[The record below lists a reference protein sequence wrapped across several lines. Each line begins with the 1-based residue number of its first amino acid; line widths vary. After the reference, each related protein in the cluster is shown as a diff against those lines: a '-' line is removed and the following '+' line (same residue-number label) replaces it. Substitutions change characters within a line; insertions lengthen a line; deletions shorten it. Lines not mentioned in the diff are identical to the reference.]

1 MHHWKHSHVG
11 GVQRSALRVWGHRP
25 KRQTS
30 NSNCLYNLGHCL
42 YIYSK
47 MFIFFHNVHVSF
59 NMNKGLW
66 ITFFFSVD
74 ATKTVTLL
82 SYGFQTPLSRD
93 ILLPE
98 TSLFSVKQSL
108 PPASMGHFLVLVPL
122 LGALLML
129 LLWYRILAEKSAVSA
144 SILTCQRLFSR
155 QLKLHH
161 GCLCGIYSAT
171 ITLPFISFSR
181 SPEVRGNSRNSAL
194 GQTYILYDSGL
205 KLYSYY

>member
-11 GVQRSALRVWGHRP
+11 GVQRSALRVWGYRP

-30 NSNCLYNLGHCL
+30 NSNCLYNLGYCL
-42 YIYSK
+42 DISSK
-47 MFIFFHNVHVSF
+47 MCIFFHSVHVYF

-66 ITFFFSVD
+66 ITFFSID

-82 SYGFQTPLSRD
+82 SYGFRTPLSRG

-108 PPASMGHFLVLVPL
+108 PPASVDHFLILVPL
-122 LGALLML
+122 LGALLIL
-129 LLWYRILAEKSAVSA
+129 LLRYRILAEKSAVSA
-144 SILTCQRLFSR
+144 SILTCQRPFR
-155 QLKLHH
+155 CQLKLHH

-171 ITLPFISFSR
+171 TTLPFISFSR